1 MKLYYVPRTRATR
14 PRWLLEE
21 LGVPYQLVRL
31 DTSKKENK
39 QPEYLAIHPLGHV
52 PALVDQDVNLIESAA
67 ICMYLADK
75 FPEKKLAPPLGT
87 KERAQYYQWIL
98 FAMTTVESPLVT
110 IAMHTRFLP
119 EEKRNPAMLAEAQ
132 GRLKE
137 VLGVLENRMQGKQ
150 YVVGDHFTAADVV
163 LASNLI
169 WGNGMGQLQGFPTL
183 EDYIKRMMERPAQK
197 KATAD

>member
-14 PRWLLEE
+14 VRWLLEE

-39 QPEYLAIHPLGHV
+39 QPDYLAIHPLGHV
-52 PALVDQDVNLIESAA
+52 PALVDQDVSLIESAA

-75 FPEKKLAPPLGT
+75 FPEKKLAPALGS
-87 KERAQYYQWIL
+87 KERASYYQWIM
-98 FAMTTVESPLVT
+98 FAMTTVEPPLIT

-119 EEKRNPAMLAEAQ
+119 EEKRNPAMIPEAQ

-137 VLGVLENRMQGKQ
+137 VLGVLEKRMEGKQ
-150 YVVGDHFTAADVV
+150 FAVGDHFTAADAV
-163 LASNLI
+163 LGSTLI
-169 WGNGMGQLQGFPTL
+169 WGNAMGQIQGFPSL
-183 EDYIKRMMERPAQK
+183 EAYIKRMMERPAQK
-197 KATAD
+197 KAAAD